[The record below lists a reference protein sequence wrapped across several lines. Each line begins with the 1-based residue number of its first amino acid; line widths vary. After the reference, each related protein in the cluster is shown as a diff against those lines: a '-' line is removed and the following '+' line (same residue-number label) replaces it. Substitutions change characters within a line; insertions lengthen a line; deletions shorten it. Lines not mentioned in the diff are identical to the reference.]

1 MPAILLGLYYTA
13 FSDDRPFDPSMLVV
27 SEVYRQQRTMYQAKT
42 HTVADRIVSLS
53 QPHVRPIVRGK
64 AAAPVAFGAKLSVA
78 RVGQC
83 AYLDRLIPD
92 AYHEAG
98 NLPRQ
103 VAAYRRRFGRYPA
116 TVHACAGYRTREHRR
131 FCTEHGTRLGAPRP
145 PPPAPSSLRIL
156 KFFVQAT
163 RAAMPISAHGP
174 HCTDTA
180 GRLRARR

>member
-27 SEVYRQQRTMYQAKT
+27 SEVYRQQRAMYQAKT

-131 FCTEHGTRLGAPRP
+131 FCTEHGTRLGAPH
-145 PPPAPSSLRIL
+145 S
-156 KFFVQAT
+156 
-163 RAAMPISAHGP
+163 
-174 HCTDTA
+174 A
-180 GRLRARR
+180 GRRSIRREPNSARRETTSVRASRSKVCSAAGRRATHYPGS